1 MVIIVI
7 SDREKICNAN
17 ITLSIDDEIIKK
29 AHKIAVEKNRTLTAM
44 QDYYFR
50 RFERWPNLP

>member
-1 MVIIVI
+1 MP
-7 SDREKICNAN
+7 N